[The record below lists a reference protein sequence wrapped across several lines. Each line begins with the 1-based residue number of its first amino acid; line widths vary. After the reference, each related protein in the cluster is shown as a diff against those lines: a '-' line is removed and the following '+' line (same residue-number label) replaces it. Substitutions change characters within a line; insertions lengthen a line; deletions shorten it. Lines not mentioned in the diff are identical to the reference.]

1 MQAVLSYW
9 GKDLDEDELMR
20 VLHTTPET
28 GTYPE
33 DIVRVARELG
43 FEAEVKENLTLN
55 EVMKSTQKGNPV
67 IVLGQAWRSREESK
81 KGCDR

>member
-1 MQAVLSYW
+1 LQAVLSYW
-9 GKDLDEDELMR
+9 GRDLNEDELMK

-55 EVMKSTQKGNPV
+55 EVEKSTKKGNPV
-67 IVLGQAWRSREESK
+67 IVLGQAWISREEAE
-81 KGCDR
+81 RL